1 MSEQLLRA
9 IIHLLAIV
17 AKEDDVTEDERNAIQ
32 DFLIDNL
39 SSEDVEP
46 FMKLFDQM
54 TDHMSQD
61 RKVSFSEEKE
71 ITLLARQVN
80 KELTQQQKIIVL
92 LKVIE
97 LIVAD
102 GEISDR
108 EASLL
113 NVIGFSLNFREDEVN
128 RIKAFVIHKD
138 ERFLNAS
145 NILLV
150 NSNKGILGGSKSKH
164 IQREGLSG
172 LMAFFRI
179 PSLELY
185 FVKYIGENALS
196 INGVPLRKNKIVVFS
211 SGSSIRGNVTE
222 PVFYSDVVS
231 TFREVGQGSKIS
243 FSAENIEFT
252 FPNGHIGLRDVNISE
267 SSGKLIGLMGG
278 SGAGKSTLLNVL
290 NGNETPSSGEVRI
303 NGINI
308 HNEKNKI
315 EGIIGYVPQDD
326 LLIEELS
333 VFENLH
339 YAARLCFADMSIE
352 EINKLVEKTLSG
364 LGLSATRDLKVG
376 SPLEKTISGGQRKRL
391 NIGLELLREPSVM
404 FVDEP
409 TSGLSS
415 RDSENIMDLLKELSL
430 KGKMIFVVIHQPSSE
445 IFKMFDKL
453 VILDVGGYQ
462 IYYGNPV
469 EAVIYFKKIVDLVDK
484 DAGSCIECGNVN
496 SEQIFNIIETK
507 VVDEYG
513 RFTDQRKIS
522 PEQWRKHFDEKI
534 EIVPAKESEDKPEKT
549 LKIPNR
555 LKQLLI
561 FAKRDV
567 AAKISNKQYLII
579 NLLEAPLLSFLL
591 AFIIRYTSE
600 NSDSYSFYE
609 NPNIPAFFFM
619 SIIVALFMG
628 LTVSAEEIFK
638 DRKILKR
645 ESFLNLSR
653 WSYLISKMAILFT
666 LSGLQTLMFVL
677 IGSWILGISGM
688 SFSFWLVLFTVSCF
702 ANVLGL
708 NISSAFN
715 SAVTIYILI
724 PLLIIPQLILSGV
737 VVNFDKLNPWLSHPD
752 KVPVIGEMMAS
763 KWGYE
768 ALVVSQFKDNPYERN
783 FFEYDK
789 TVANSEF
796 KNVYLYPMLQT
807 SLDFIQNNYQS
818 ENPEFKEKVG
828 MHLKR
833 LQRTLKKEMREN
845 HVPKDKFVEVE
856 NLAAGQLTD
865 QTILETEKFLNVMKI
880 VYNKRLK
887 KASDAK
893 KTLTRQMTDSPEN
906 HEQFAM
912 MRSNYVNEAIEFFL
926 KNSTTK
932 NRLLV
937 TDKEYIQKIY
947 PIFKDVVPR
956 HSIDIRSHFFSPTK
970 HFAGKLF
977 DTLVFNVVII
987 WLMSALLIATLYY
1000 DLFRKVVSSFGK

>member
-32 DFLIDNL
+32 DFLLENL
-39 SSEDVEP
+39 SWKECEKYL
-46 FMKLFDQM
+46 KLFDQM
-54 TDHMSQD
+54 TTHMSQD
-61 RKVSFSEEKE
+61 RAVSFSEEKE
-71 ITLLARQVN
+71 ISLLARQVN

-102 GEISDR
+102 GEVSER
-108 EASLL
+108 ETSLL
-113 NVIGFSLNFREDEVN
+113 TAIGFSLNFKDEEIN
-128 RIKAFVIHKD
+128 RIKAFVIQKS
-138 ERFLNAS
+138 ERLLNAD
-145 NILLV
+145 NILLITE
-150 NSNKGILGGSKSKH
+150 NKGILGESKSKH
-164 IQREGLSG
+164 IRRENLTG
-172 LMAFFRI
+172 LMGFFRI

-185 FVKYIGENALS
+185 FIKYVGDQALTL
-196 INGVPLRKNKIVVFS
+196 NGVPLRKNKIVVFS
-211 SGSSIRGNVTE
+211 AGSTIRGVKID

-231 TFREVGQGSKIS
+231 TFREESQTSKIS
-243 FSAENIEFT
+243 FVAENIGFT
-252 FPNGHIGLRDVNISE
+252 FPNGHQGLKNIQIAE

-290 NGNETPSSGEVRI
+290 NGNENPSQGVVRI
-303 NGINI
+303 NGIDI
-308 HNEKNKI
+308 HSDKSKVD
-315 EGIIGYVPQDD
+315 GIIGYVPQDD
-326 LLIEELS
+326 LLIEELT

-339 YAARLCFADMSIE
+339 YAAQLCFDQLSTDQL
-352 EINKLVEKTLSG
+352 NQLVHKTLSA
-364 LGLSATRDLKVG
+364 LGLTPTRDLKVG

-469 EAVIYFKKIVDLVDK
+469 EAVIYFKNIVDLIDK
-484 DAGSCIECGNVN
+484 DAGSCLECGNVN

-513 RFTDQRKIS
+513 KFTDKRKIS
-522 PEQWRKHFDEKI
+522 PEEWYRHFGGKI
-534 EIVPAKESEDKPEKT
+534 EIKPATESTDEPEGT
-549 LKIPNR
+549 LSIPNKI
-555 LKQLLI
+555 KQLII
-561 FAKRDV
+561 FAKRDL

-579 NLLEAPLLSFLL
+579 NLLEAPLLAFLL
-591 AFIIRYTSE
+591 AFIIRYVTE
-600 NSDSYSFYE
+600 GSDEYRFID

-653 WSYLISKMAILFT
+653 WSYLISKMVILFA
-666 LSGLQTLMFVL
+666 LSAIQTLTFVL
-677 IGSWILGISGM
+677 IGDAILGIQDM
-688 SFSFWLVLFTVSCF
+688 TLSFWMVMFSISCF

-737 VVNFDKLNPWLSHPD
+737 VVNFDKLNPLLSNSSR
-752 KVPVIGEMMAS
+752 VPIIGELMAS

-768 ALVVSQFKDNPYERN
+768 ALAVTQFKDNKYTRE

-789 TVANSEF
+789 VVSNAEF
-796 KNVYLYPMLQT
+796 KNVYLFPAIET
-807 SLDFIQNNYQS
+807 SLDYINNNY
-818 ENPEFKEKVG
+818 ETNDADV
-828 MHLKR
+828 
-833 LQRTLKKEMREN
+833 KKEVKKQIAKVKKSLKQEMRIN
-845 HVPKDKFVEVE
+845 NIPKEKFVEIENFNVE
-856 NLAAGQLTD
+856 DFT
-865 QTILETEKFLNVMKI
+865 LETFEGSKKFISVMKVI
-880 VYNKRLK
+880 YNNRLK
-887 KASDAK
+887 KASKARDEYSK
-893 KTLTRQMTDSPEN
+893 SMSNSPEKSAAFRQLRAD
-906 HEQFAM
+906 H
-912 MRSNYVNEAIEFFL
+912 VNETIEFFL
-926 KNSTTK
+926 KNTTTN

-937 TDKEYIQKIY
+937 TDNDFVQKIY
-947 PIFKDVVPR
+947 PIYNNPMPN
-956 HSIDIRSHFFSPTK
+956 SLLDIRSHFYAPSK
-970 HFAGKLF
+970 HFAGSYY
-977 DTLVFNVVII
+977 DTLFFNLTII
-987 WLMSALLIATLYY
+987 WLMSIMLVATLYF
-1000 DLFRKVVSSFGK
+1000 DLFRKMVKLFEK